1 MSKYKMVNGVMV
13 MHGSRA
19 YELLE
24 SKDPKDHK
32 LAKRLMEYCD
42 KAEKCGYEYA
52 ALQKL
57 RKEYADVV

>member
-1 MSKYKMVNGVMV
+1 MV
-13 MHGSRA
+13 MQGSRA

-57 RKEYADVV
+57 RKEYQDVV